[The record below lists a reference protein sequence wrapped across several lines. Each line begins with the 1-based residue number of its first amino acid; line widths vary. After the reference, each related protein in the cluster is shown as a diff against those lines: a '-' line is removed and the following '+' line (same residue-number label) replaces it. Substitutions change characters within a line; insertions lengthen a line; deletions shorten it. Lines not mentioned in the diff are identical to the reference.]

1 MNIIR
6 ENGKEDCGNIKLIG
20 SQVYQALYVCPTTQR
35 FWKSIILVVF
45 YNVSQEKDQ
54 VQGFPFNVN
63 AFPILSATF
72 DWIFGNLVSTSFIF
86 IQTLHFDFWNWHQNL
101 AVKSF
106 YYCCVGRFSI
116 RGLMHDPRSVS
127 KVAGNTEQG
136 SASDLFQPLEKKN
149 RTISK
154 EYVKCSDIF
163 CHDKRLSNCSQ
174 TPCWSKLINCGF
186 CWNRTLHYF
195 LLFVCVQA

>member
-1 MNIIR
+1 MNLIR

-20 SQVYQALYVCPTTQR
+20 SQVYQALYVRPTTQI
-35 FWKSIILVVF
+35 FWKLMILVVF

-106 YYCCVGRFSI
+106 YYSCVGRFSI

-136 SASDLFQPLEKKN
+136 SASDLFQPLEKKIKQYLKN
-149 RTISK
+149 MSSVR
-154 EYVKCSDIF
+154 IF
-163 CHDKRLSNCSQ
+163 FVMIKGYQIVHKRRADQN
-174 TPCWSKLINCGF
+174 
-186 CWNRTLHYF
+186 
-195 LLFVCVQA
+195 